1 MYFIKEGNVVLES
14 YIVTGNPNRGNAT
27 PQGVYSLTYK
37 TRNAVLRG
45 ERDENGEPEYETP
58 VAYWM
63 PFNGG
68 IGFHD
73 ATWQSSFG
81 GSRYRTNGSHGCV
94 NMPKSKAAEL
104 YKLIPD
110 KCPVICHY

>member
-1 MYFIKEGNVVLES
+1 MLSSDV
-14 YIVTGNPNRGNAT
+14 VTGNPNRGNAT
-27 PQGVYSLTYK
+27 PQGTYTLTYK

-45 ERDENGEPEYETP
+45 DRKPDGTYSYETP

-81 GSRYRTNGSHGCV
+81 GSRYKSHGSHGCI
-94 NMPKSKAAEL
+94 NMPKQKAKEI
-104 YKLIPD
+104 YDLISD
-110 KCPVICHY
+110 GTPVICHY